1 MPLNKSQKK
10 KIIDDL
16 KEKIEKQKIFFFV
29 DFRGLKVKE
38 LSDLKK
44 RLKKADSQLK
54 VSKKTLLN
62 LALKEKKIE
71 IDTKKIEGEIASI
84 FGFKDEILPAKTA
97 YQFSLENKNL
107 KILGGYFDGKF
118 REAEEMIA
126 LAQLPTKDELLGR
139 LVRSMSAPVSNF
151 VYILNA
157 NIKGLINIFANLHES
172 GH

>member
-1 MPLNKSQKK
+1 MPQNKSQKK
-10 KIIDDL
+10 KIVDDL

-29 DFRGLKVKE
+29 DLKGLKVKD

-44 RLKKADSQLK
+44 RLKKIDSQLK

-71 IDTKKIEGEIASI
+71 IDAKKINGEIAAV
-84 FGFKDEILPAKTA
+84 FGFSDEISPAKIA

-118 REAEEMIA
+118 REAEEMIT
-126 LAQLPTKDELLGR
+126 LAQLPTKDELLSR
-139 LVRSMSAPVSNF
+139 LVGSISAPVTNF
-151 VYILNA
+151 VNVLHGNLRSLVYILSE
-157 NIKGLINIFANLHES
+157 IKK
-172 GH
+172 

>member
-29 DFRGLKVKE
+29 DLKGLKVKD

-71 IDTKKIEGEIASI
+71 INAKKIEGEIASI

-97 YQFSLENKNL
+97 YQFSLGNKNL

-118 REAEEMIA
+118 REAEEMIT
-126 LAQLPTKDELLGR
+126 LAQLPTKGELLER
-139 LVRSMSAPVSNF
+139 LVGSISAPVSNF
-151 VYILNA
+151 AYVLNA
-157 NIKGLINIFANLHES
+157 NIKGLLQVLKQIKT
-172 GH
+172 

>member
-29 DFRGLKVKE
+29 NLKGLKVKD

-71 IDTKKIEGEIASI
+71 IDAKKLEGEIASI

-97 YQFSLENKNL
+97 FQFSLVNKNL

-118 REAEEMIA
+118 RGAEEMITF
-126 LAQLPTKDELLGR
+126 AQLPTKDELLGR
-139 LVRSMSAPVSNF
+139 LVGSISAPVSNF
-151 VYILNA
+151 VYVLNA
-157 NIKGLINIFANLHES
+157 NIKGLMQVLKQIKT
-172 GH
+172 

>member
-29 DFRGLKVKE
+29 DLKGLKVKD

-44 RLKKADSQLK
+44 RLKKVDSQLK

-62 LALKEKKIE
+62 LALKDKKIE
-71 IDTKKIEGEIASI
+71 LDAKKIDGEIAAI
-84 FGFKDEILPAKTA
+84 FGFNDEILPAKTA

-118 REAEEMIA
+118 REAEEMINFA
-126 LAQLPTKDELLGR
+126 KLPTKDELLGR
-139 LVRSMSAPVSNF
+139 LIGSISAPISNF
-151 VYILNA
+151 AYVLNA
-157 NIKGLINIFANLHES
+157 NIKGLLQVLKQIKT
-172 GH
+172 

>member
-1 MPLNKSQKK
+1 MPLNRNQKK
-10 KIIDDL
+10 KIINDL

-29 DFRGLKVKE
+29 DLKGLKVKD

-44 RLKKADSQLK
+44 RLKKVDSQLK

-62 LALKEKKIE
+62 LAIKEKKIE
-71 IDTKKIEGEIASI
+71 VNVKKIGGEIATI

-118 REAEEMIA
+118 RQAEEMVT
-126 LAQLPTKDELLGR
+126 LAQLPTKDEILGR
-139 LVRSMSAPVSNF
+139 LLGSISAPISNF
-151 VYILNA
+151 VYILNG
-157 NIKGLINIFANLHES
+157 NIKGLIQVLTQIKT
-172 GH
+172 

>member
-29 DFRGLKVKE
+29 DLKGLKVKD

-71 IDTKKIEGEIASI
+71 IDAKKLEGEIASI

-97 YQFSLENKNL
+97 FQFSLENKNL

-118 REAEEMIA
+118 RGAEEMIT

-139 LVRSMSAPVSNF
+139 LVGSISAPVSNF
-151 VYILNA
+151 VYVLNA
-157 NIKGLINIFANLHES
+157 NIKGLMQVLKQIKT
-172 GH
+172 